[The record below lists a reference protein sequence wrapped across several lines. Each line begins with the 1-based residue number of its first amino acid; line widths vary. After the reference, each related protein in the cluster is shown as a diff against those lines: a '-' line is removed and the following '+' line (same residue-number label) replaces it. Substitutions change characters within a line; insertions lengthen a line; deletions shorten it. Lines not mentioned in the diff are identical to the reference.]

1 MAIRKTGNKKYQIDI
16 RQGRHGKRVRETFHG
31 TESEARLYE
40 IELKKQLHRPV
51 RDSHA
56 INEIAEEYID
66 HVRIHQAA
74 KTYIE
79 KKRMLFGSILSFFG
93 NYHFDFITRQIIE
106 AYKQKRLTDNPD
118 KPKIYR
124 QINLE
129 LLCLSNMWAFA
140 WENGYCTE
148 EPKRIKKLPYKR
160 PLPEVLSKEVIMS
173 LVEHSNPYHR
183 AMILCMYHAGLR
195 MDEIFSLK
203 VSDVNLDGGYLR
215 ITGKGNKIRIVP
227 MTEKLSVWMA
237 GQVSCRQ
244 LIEATL
250 IFPSLRTGK
259 KATDMRRAIWGACKR
274 AGIRLRITPHM
285 LRHSFATHLLE
296 AGQDLRTIQEL
307 LGHEDIGTTQ
317 IYTHI
322 AYQKKKS
329 AVSVL

>member
-1 MAIRKTGNKKYQIDI
+1 MAIRQTGNKKFQIDI
-16 RQGRHGKRVRETFHG
+16 RQGRDGKRIRETFHG

-40 IELKKQLHRPV
+40 MELKKQLHRPV

-56 INEIAEEYID
+56 IDEIAEEYID
-66 HVRIHQAA
+66 HVRIHQAV

-93 NYHFDFITRQIIE
+93 KYHFDFITRQIIE

-129 LLCLSNMWAFA
+129 LLCLSNMWTFA
-140 WENGYCTE
+140 WDNGYCTE

-160 PLPEVLSKEVIMS
+160 PLPDVLSKEVILSIM
-173 LVEHSNPYHR
+173 EHSNPYHR
-183 AMILCMYHAGLR
+183 AMILCMYHGGLR
-195 MDEIFSLK
+195 MDEVFSLK
-203 VSDVNLDGGYLR
+203 VSHVNLDSGYIR
-215 ITGKGNKIRIVP
+215 VTGKGNKTRVVP
-227 MTEKLSVWMA
+227 MSEKLQHLMA
-237 GQVSCRQ
+237 GQIACRK
-244 LIEATL
+244 LIDSAL
-250 IFPSLRTGK
+250 MFPSVRSGG
-259 KATDMRRAIWGACKR
+259 KATDMRRAIWGACRR
-274 AGIRLRITPHM
+274 AGIRRRVTPHM

-322 AYQKKKS
+322 AFKKKKG
-329 AVSVL
+329 AVSML

>member
-1 MAIRKTGNKKYQIDI
+1 MAIRRIDDKKYQIDI
-16 RQGRHGKRVRETFHG
+16 RQGRDGKRIRETFHG

-40 IELKKQLHRPV
+40 MELKKQLHRPI

-56 INEIAEEYID
+56 IDEIAEEYID

-93 NYHFDFITRQIIE
+93 KYHFDFITRQIIE

-140 WENGYCTE
+140 WDNGYCTE

-160 PLPEVLSKEVIMS
+160 PLPDVLSKEEIM
-173 LVEHSNPYHR
+173 
-183 AMILCMYHAGLR
+183 AMIDHSSPFHKAMLLCMYNAGLR
-195 MDEIFSLK
+195 MNEVFTLK
-203 VSDVNLDGGYLR
+203 VSDVNMGSGYIR
-215 ITGKGNKIRIVP
+215 VTGKGNKTRIVP
-227 MTEKLSVWMA
+227 MTERLMDVMV
-237 GQVSCRQ
+237 GQVSCRK
-244 LIEATL
+244 LTGSTL
-250 IFPSLRTGK
+250 MFPSPVTGK
-259 KATDMRRAIWGACKR
+259 VNTDMRRAIWGACKR
-274 AGIRLRITPHM
+274 AGIKKNVTPHM

-317 IYTHI
+317 IYTHV
-322 AYQKKKS
+322 AFKKKRG
-329 AVSVL
+329 AIDCL